1 MEVIH
6 DILRRLGITKR
17 YRGYDAIV
25 YCVQLILE
33 DDRRLQS
40 VIKSVYSPAAVHFDC
55 RPASIERNMRTAVQ
69 RAWQLQPSLLC
80 RLAGYQ
86 LTSAPSTS
94 EFLALVCHLASRK
107 MGSQM
112 RGHARAFDTP
122 QVEGWEAGVSGRVE

>member
-1 MEVIH
+1 MFLVNLPDNGEGYNNMEVIH

-25 YCVQLILE
+25 YCVQLVLE

-40 VIKSVYSPAAVHFDC
+40 IIKNVYSPAAIHFHC
-55 RPASIERNMRTAVQ
+55 RPANIERNIRTAVQ

-86 LTSAPSTS
+86 LTSAPSVS
-94 EFLALVCHLASRK
+94 EFLALVSRLIELK
-107 MGSQM
+107 I
-112 RGHARAFDTP
+112 
-122 QVEGWEAGVSGRVE
+122 